1 MIDLRP
7 RTGRGV
13 RVAVVDS
20 GVLAGHPHVGD
31 LAPGIGVDPDGDDAR
46 VGDDADDVHG
56 HGTACAGVIRWG
68 APGAELVPVRVLDRE
83 LGAPA
88 RVIGVALE
96 RLRDLD
102 VRVVNLS
109 LGIPDP
115 EVARPLHPAADAL
128 LAANVVLI
136 SAVRADGQ
144 ASWPSTHPGVI
155 AVGADP
161 ELEGWQY
168 RRTAADAPVTFEACP
183 YPRPIP
189 GQHPRRNFA
198 GTSFAAP
205 RLAALAARALEAD
218 PTLDRD
224 RLVDVLAAAAIDFDH
239 TRRHR
244 PSHPDRA

>member
-1 MIDLRP
+1 VIDLRP

-20 GVLAGHPHVGD
+20 GILGGHPHVGEV
-31 LAPGIGVDPDGDDAR
+31 APGIGVDVDGDVVR
-46 VGDDADDVHG
+46 VNDDGEDVHG

-68 APGAELVPVRVLDRE
+68 APHATLVPVRVLDRE

-88 RVIGVALE
+88 SGIRAALE
-96 RLRDLD
+96 RLLDLD
-102 VRVVNLS
+102 VQVVNLS
-109 LGIPDP
+109 LGIPDA
-115 EVARPLHPAADAL
+115 EVARALHPAADAL
-128 LAANVVLI
+128 LAAGVTLF
-136 SAVRADGQ
+136 SAVRADGLP
-144 ASWPSTHPGVI
+144 SWPSTHPGVI

-161 ELEGWQY
+161 TLEGWQY
-168 RRTAADAPVTFEACP
+168 RRADDTAPVAFEACP

-189 GQHPRRNFA
+189 GQHPKRNFA

-224 RLVDVLAAAAIDFDH
+224 RLVDVLAAAAVDFDH

-244 PSHPDRA
+244 SSRPDRG